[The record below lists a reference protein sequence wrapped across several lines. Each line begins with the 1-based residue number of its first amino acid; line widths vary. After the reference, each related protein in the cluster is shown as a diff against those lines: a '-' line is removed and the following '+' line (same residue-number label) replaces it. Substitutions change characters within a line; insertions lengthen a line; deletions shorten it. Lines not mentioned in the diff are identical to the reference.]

1 MINRPFVAAASML
14 AATILVTAPAH
25 ASAAL
30 THGAVHLLG
39 GPATTFGSVAD
50 VPGNSQVGVLWCG
63 PANFDW
69 CLIQFHKKQGWVQGG
84 ELSALG
90 AKADAA
96 EDANNNG
103 NPSAP
108 DGASG
113 GGGNAEGAKTARLT
127 ESRQDPS
134 SGPSAGSV
142 GSGGSHAV
150 GAGL

>member
-1 MINRPFVAAASML
+1 MINRPFVAAASIL
-14 AATILVTAPAH
+14 AAAILVTAPAQ

-39 GPATTFGSVAD
+39 GPATTFGTVAD

-69 CLIQFHKKQGWVQGG
+69 CLIQFHKKQGWVPGG
-84 ELSALG
+84 ALSALG
-90 AKADAA
+90 AKAGATA
-96 EDANNNG
+96 DANNSSS
-103 NPSAP
+103 PSSSAP
-108 DGASG
+108 GG

-127 ESRQDPS
+127 ESRQDPG